1 MIRCYIVC
9 LLHKKK
15 KPQFTQVSQ
24 GFFFTDSYSYYHV
37 LVIILNTNP
46 AYFNFSGFFTLME
59 TTSPQSKHTVYTL
72 SEPIDNFLS
81 NGRRLMK
88 SDACTKDV
96 PPQSVHFSIVVL
108 ICSFHLFMILVVI
121 FNKLY
126 SSNWDMAIMDCPR
139 LPNPFWTRHRIT
151 YIVIR
156 RECLRQEQE
165 DQLQL

>member
-1 MIRCYIVC
+1 MIHSIIRYYIVC
-9 LLHKKK
+9 VFYKKK
-15 KPQFTQVSQ
+15 KPQFTQVSR

-37 LVIILNTNP
+37 RVLIYNPNP

-59 TTSPQSKHTVYTL
+59 TTSPQSKQTVYTL

-96 PPQSVHFSIVVL
+96 LPQSVHFFTEVL
-108 ICSFHLFMILVVI
+108 ICSFHLCIILDVF

-126 SSNWDMAIMDCPR
+126 SSNWNEAIIDYPR
-139 LPNPFWTRHRIT
+139 LFRFNHPYLT
-151 YIVIR
+151 
-156 RECLRQEQE
+156 
-165 DQLQL
+165 